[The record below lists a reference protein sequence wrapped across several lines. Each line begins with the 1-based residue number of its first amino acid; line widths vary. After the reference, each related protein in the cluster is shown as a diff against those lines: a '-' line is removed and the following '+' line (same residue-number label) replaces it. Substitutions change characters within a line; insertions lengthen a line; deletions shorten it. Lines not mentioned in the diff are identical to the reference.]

1 MQATEYQHMG
11 LTGDAA
17 REYRVEDLA
26 RACAKEAWD
35 VCAADQRDDL
45 SGAGAGEES
54 GTIEALTDLVRGIP
68 HGSRTP
74 TPGDWRV
81 FVAAYDQRLA
91 ELRGEI
97 ES

>member
-1 MQATEYQHMG
+1 MPQYMHMG

-35 VCAADQRDDL
+35 VCAADQREAL
-45 SGAGAGEES
+45 SGAGAGQEP

-74 TPGDWRV
+74 TPDDWRA
-81 FVAAYDQRLA
+81 FVAAYEQRLQ